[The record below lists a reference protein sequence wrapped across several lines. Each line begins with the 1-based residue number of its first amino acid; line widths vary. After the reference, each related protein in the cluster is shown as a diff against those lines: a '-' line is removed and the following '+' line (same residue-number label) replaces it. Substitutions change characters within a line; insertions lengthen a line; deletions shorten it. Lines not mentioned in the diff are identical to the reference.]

1 MTSDRRLLGGAL
13 GLALLVAACG
23 GSAAATPSAASQAA
37 AASQAPAASAASQAP
52 ADSSSPA
59 DSQAAGSSS
68 GPSMPAISLAPGN
81 AGDLEAM
88 IPSTVGSIT
97 FQKTSFDGAS
107 IPLSGTPFD
116 NSKVDPVLSKYGKTV
131 ADLRFAMGIST
142 SATGVTMVYALQLR
156 GVPASEFMTALDS
169 STTSTDKIT
178 LGGKTVYGTTGAGM
192 SSIMYPKD
200 DVVFMVIASDKDV
213 AAIVAALP

>member
-23 GSAAATPSAASQAA
+23 GSTATTSGASS
-37 AASQAPAASAASQAP
+37 AASQAPAAT
-52 ADSSSPA
+52 SSPA
-59 DSQAAGSSS
+59 DSQAAGSSTA
-68 GPSMPAISLAPGN
+68 PSMPGISLAPGN

-88 IPSTVGSIT
+88 IPTTVGSIT

-116 NSKVDPVLSKYGKTV
+116 NSKVDPLLAKYGKSV

-142 SATGVTMVYALQLR
+142 SATGVTMVYALQLK

-169 STTSTDKIT
+169 STSATDKIT
-178 LGGKTVYGTTGAGM
+178 LGGKTVYGTTGTGM
-192 SSIMYPKD
+192 SSIIYPKD
-200 DVVFMVIASDKDV
+200 DVVFMVIASDADA